1 MNMENNAE
9 QSSDNKIINIDSS
22 SSDTSTSSYGTPEV
36 SATGRPPLHRERKSR
51 QQETQIATLQAQLQQ
66 REDEFQRLQQHVLM
80 IMTQE
85 SLTNP
90 FPTTP
95 TYVEVEGKAVTQ
107 LHLLQQEMQQKEKEF
122 RETLQYL
129 DAQR

>member
-66 REDEFQRLQQHVLM
+66 REEEFQRLQQH
-80 IMTQE
+80 
-85 SLTNP
+85 SW
-90 FPTTP
+90 
-95 TYVEVEGKAVTQ
+95 
-107 LHLLQQEMQQKEKEF
+107 
-122 RETLQYL
+122 
-129 DAQR
+129 